1 VDETDAV
8 EAMSR
13 LAVPTSETS
22 ERLLV
27 LAESDCEV
35 RKGGGGKNKS
45 GCLTRAPE
53 EWIPLLVQANF
64 RVTND
69 YHNTT
74 RY

>member
-1 VDETDAV
+1 MDETDAV

-22 ERLLV
+22 KRLLV
-27 LAESDCEV
+27 LAESDYEV

-53 EWIPLLVQANF
+53 EWIPLLVLSQF
-64 RVTND
+64 QSD
-69 YHNTT
+69 E
-74 RY
+74 